1 MNLKQLLLLITL
13 CVSSVSSFSV
23 SKTNINNVTDLFDTH
38 IEDKATL
45 LENIKQQREAGISQI
60 GAQEGF
66 NLICTEQE
74 ANSKASELNAIGETN
89 LENAGRAARASEEYR
104 FYDENEY
111 EPDYTKPG
119 NLMHKEDMNMI
130 AKGTNNLLSSLLGKL
145 KELDIDCKTVAGPIL
160 KEPVYY
166 IDIKR
171 EEEKQTDYDQFFC
184 EEPRN
189 KYTCQDVLSLK
200 CKDQGLTPAGLRD
213 VTGNMTHSIS
223 SDGVLTIGVNQER
236 YFYNSWGSQQDF
248 TFSFE
253 VTNAAGI
260 NSFKLLQ
267 VDWADYVLITL
278 NDHIIFQAPGMN
290 GRLEMSTNPDHYRR
304 ADNDERFYGVDI
316 GVGDYVSANTRRYH
330 ASSPHMEAKHLLK
343 DGRNILNIRLVY
355 GNGGKIWTQ
364 FSYTEKICNSWIET
378 WDEKCT
384 LN

>member
-1 MNLKQLLLLITL
+1 M
-13 CVSSVSSFSV
+13 
-23 SKTNINNVTDLFDTH
+23 
-38 IEDKATL
+38 IEGTKEKDQK
-45 LENIKQQREAGISQI
+45 ER
-60 GAQEGF
+60 
-66 NLICTEQE
+66 
-74 ANSKASELNAIGETN
+74 ELNAISAYD
-89 LENAGRAARASEEYR
+89 LENAGRAARVSEEYR
-104 FYDENEY
+104 FYDENEL

-119 NLMHKEDMNMI
+119 NKLHKDDMDAIATSTSTLMGDLF
-130 AKGTNNLLSSLLGKL
+130 AKL
-145 KELDIDCKTVAGPIL
+145 KEIDIDCKTIKGPIQ
-160 KEPVYY
+160 KDPVYY

-171 EEEKQTDYDQFFC
+171 EAQKNTDFDQFFC

-189 KYTCQDVLSLK
+189 PYSCQDALSVQ
-200 CKDQGLTPAGLRD
+200 CKDQGFVPAGLRN

-223 SDGVLTIGVNQER
+223 YNGVLTIGVNQER
-236 YFYNSWGSQQDF
+236 YFYNNWGSQQDF

-278 NDHIIFQAPGMN
+278 NGHMIFQAPGMN

-304 ADNDERFYGVDI
+304 AINGERFYGVDV

-330 ASSPHMEAKHLLK
+330 ASSPYVEARHLLK
-343 DGRNILNIRLVY
+343 DGSNILNIRLVY

-364 FSYTEKICNSWIET
+364 FSYTEKICKSWQET
-378 WDEKCT
+378 WEEKCT